1 MIGISAERRIVMKEN
16 NNIENETFSY
26 TYSAKQQDELKKIRK
41 KYLPPEED
49 KMEQLRRLDK
59 SVTTKGTIVAV
70 IVGVISALILGFGMS
85 CVMVWGNELF
95 IVGVVVGIIGL
106 IGVGLA
112 YPLYTHITQKERKR
126 LAPQIL
132 KLSEELLK

>member
-1 MIGISAERRIVMKEN
+1 MDEN
-16 NNIENETFSY
+16 KNIKNETYSY

-49 KMEQLRRLDK
+49 KMEELRRLDK

-95 IVGVVVGIIGL
+95 IVGVVVGIVGL
-106 IGVGLA
+106 VGIGLA
-112 YPLYTHITQKERKR
+112 YPLYSRITKREKER

-132 KLSEELLK
+132 SLTEELMK